1 MEARGQLKD
10 YVKKKWWLCGW
21 QWRFTKKGK
30 QSGIKEQT
38 VSCTLCLPRPA
49 SDTVQ
54 SMSLSFSW
62 NFSNVL
68 SVSPRI
74 HILRTW
80 SPQWE
85 MGPSGHCLDH
95 KVQVLINELKLPQE
109 EFVVGGL
116 LLSFFLLLYFSLL
129 KYFPR
134 GGALPISGKNQSQI
148 KETIPFSYS
157 LVN

>member
-1 MEARGQLKD
+1 ML
-10 YVKKKWWLCGW
+10 KKKRWLCGW

-68 SVSPRI
+68 SGSPRT

-85 MGPSGHCLDH
+85 MGPSGHCLGH
-95 KVQVLINELKLPQE
+95 NVQVLINELKLPQE

-116 LLSFFLLLYFSLL
+116 LLSFFSPVIFLPAEILS
-129 KYFPR
+129 PGR
-134 GGALPISGKNQSQI
+134 RALPISGKNQSQI